1 MVWGGLKRAESG
13 DSAKDL
19 PHVARQRRGS
29 VEVSLV
35 WAGMGGRLRSRRL
48 GVDGRGVGKGL
59 NHGGCLGRGGHE
71 RRREGNGEIERQ
83 REREKGVEGS
93 WVGSR
98 NAD

>member
-1 MVWGGLKRAESG
+1 MTAVVWGGLKRAESG

-35 WAGMGGRLRSRRL
+35 WAGLGGRLRSRRL

-59 NHGGCLGRGGHE
+59 NHGGCLGRGGRE
-71 RRREGNGEIERQ
+71 RRER
-83 REREKGVEGS
+83 RDRARGRRGS
-93 WVGSR
+93 KAVG
-98 NAD
+98 

>member
-1 MVWGGLKRAESG
+1 MVWGGLKRAESR

-29 VEVSLV
+29 VEVSLA
-35 WAGMGGRLRSRRL
+35 WDGLGGRLRSRSL

-59 NHGGCLGRGGHE
+59 NHGGCLGRGGNAWQ
-71 RRREGNGEIERQ
+71 REGDGGR
-83 REREKGVEGS
+83 GVEGS